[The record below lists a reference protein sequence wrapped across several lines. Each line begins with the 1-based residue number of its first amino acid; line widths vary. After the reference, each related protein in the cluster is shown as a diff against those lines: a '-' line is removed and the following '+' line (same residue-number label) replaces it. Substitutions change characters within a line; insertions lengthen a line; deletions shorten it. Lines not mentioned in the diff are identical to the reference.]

1 MVELVRPAAVVVILC
16 SKKRNLVSL
25 EIALALVALVSQTL
39 RLEGNK
45 KKKKQAQVIS
55 QTGEEQCV
63 GDTPNSTH

>member
-39 RLEGNK
+39 RLEGNQ
-45 KKKKQAQVIS
+45 KKKQAQVIS